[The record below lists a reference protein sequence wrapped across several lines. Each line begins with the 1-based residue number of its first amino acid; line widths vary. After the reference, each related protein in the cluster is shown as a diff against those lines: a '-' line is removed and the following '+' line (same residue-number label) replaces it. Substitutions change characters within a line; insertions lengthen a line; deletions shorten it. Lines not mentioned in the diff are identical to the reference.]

1 MRWFALGLKLRLE
14 TESPGGG
21 FTCTERRKPSIESA
35 RAEGFHHLDRG
46 RQAAGNG
53 HACARTSR
61 DLLGLGL
68 AAPAA
73 LKLAI
78 GVRRCWA
85 IWGARRRAG

>member
-46 RQAAGNG
+46 RQVMAM
-53 HACARTSR
+53 HAHVPRGIYWGWGWLR
-61 DLLGLGL
+61 
-68 AAPAA
+68 
-73 LKLAI
+73 
-78 GVRRCWA
+78 RRC
-85 IWGARRRAG
+85 